1 MNPFLFLFAWPS
13 LMSFWER
20 LCRWT
25 TLVVGAPL
33 SFVCLSFLVN
43 KPSAEAQILRGGVDR
58 FAERMVLLRKAE
70 GSGLRCA
77 SGFILDSHTIVTSAH
92 VTQSMCADL
101 TCTGLTLG
109 RTDGVGRSA
118 QVIPAV
124 FRRGVELGG
133 FDVGVLHLDDPLGSF
148 EPPVAREPKAGE
160 LVEALSFPGCET
172 LQSARGT
179 ANAFDQL
186 VVETSAKSERGGS
199 GGVLLGT
206 DGALLGIISQAQPS
220 PALVLSVLIGAP
232 FELRAARWDLVAPLL
247 TLPLDARVA
256 GESAAILSWYVS
268 SAMPESALGRAQWS
282 LDFFSRAER
291 FKSAV
296 LRSPGLF
303 PAGFHSAS
311 AMTTIE
317 ISSVLAQ
324 MGERASPS
332 IPPHM
337 IAGHAL
343 GQLVGTYNAELSGL
357 TSSAAEISYDPSV
370 IERVRR
376 RHNGDGRSALGRAA
390 ALALMAAG
398 IVGLALFTWG
408 ASTGLVYARARGP
421 RMLRLGKALL
431 VAVFAW
437 PLSFL
442 VWAFARRRRT
452 RPYITHPGA

>member
-1 MNPFLFLFAWPS
+1 MRMSTPLF
-13 LMSFWER
+13 SFPAHSRPWILPER
-20 LCRWT
+20 IYRQI
-25 TLVVGAPL
+25 TLLVYATVSVTCVPILVISHLAQAQTLPVGTDA
-33 SFVCLSFLVN
+33 
-43 KPSAEAQILRGGVDR
+43 

-77 SGFILDSHTIVTSAH
+77 SGFILDAHTVVTSAH
-92 VTQSMCADL
+92 VTQSMCVDSV
-101 TCTGLTLG
+101 CTGMTLG

-124 FRRGVELGG
+124 FRRGIELGG
-133 FDVGVLHLDDPLGSF
+133 FDVGVLHLDDSLGSF
-148 EPPVAREPKAGE
+148 EPPVAREPKGGE
-160 LVEALSFPGCET
+160 LVEVLSFPGCET

-186 VVETSAKSERGGS
+186 VVETSAKSERGSS

-206 DGALLGIISQAQPS
+206 DGALLGVISQAQPS
-220 PALVLSVLIGAP
+220 TSLVLSLVTGNP

-268 SAMPESALGRAQWS
+268 SAMPESAWGRALWS

-303 PAGFHSAS
+303 QAGFHSGS
-311 AMTTIE
+311 ERTTIE
-317 ISSVLAQ
+317 ISSLLAQ

-343 GQLVGTYNAELSGL
+343 SQLVGTYNAELSGV
-357 TSSAAEISYDPSV
+357 TSPAAEISYEPAV
-370 IERVRR
+370 IDRVRT
-376 RHNGDGRSALGRAA
+376 RHGGDGRSALGRAA
-390 ALALMAAG
+390 ALLLMVMAAL
-398 IVGLALFTWG
+398 GLALFSWG
-408 ASTGLVYARARGP
+408 ASTGFVYARSSGSKIS
-421 RMLRLGKALL
+421 RLGKAIL
-431 VAVFAW
+431 VAVLAW

-442 VWAFARRRRT
+442 VWATLKRFQKS
-452 RPYITHPGA
+452 